1 MKTEAVYFKSGAYG
15 NFAIRIDGLDRLM
28 KFLKTANPELQKA
41 AKRDLK
47 EAVSNPILPDAKRRA
62 GSIADDGTFAASLSV
77 ASRANGASW
86 VLKSDDPAAPVKE
99 FARIGAKTISSKGT
113 KRANAR
119 YRKRSGVGV
128 PRRAFAPRAMVPAVN
143 ENVDEVKSRI
153 DRELEKIMERANG

>member
-1 MKTEAVYFKSGAYG
+1 
-15 NFAIRIDGLDRLM
+15 M

-41 AKRDLK
+41 AKRGLK

-86 VLKSDDPAAPVKE
+86 
-99 FARIGAKTISSKGT
+99 
-113 KRANAR
+113 
-119 YRKRSGVGV
+119 
-128 PRRAFAPRAMVPAVN
+128 
-143 ENVDEVKSRI
+143 DEVKSRI